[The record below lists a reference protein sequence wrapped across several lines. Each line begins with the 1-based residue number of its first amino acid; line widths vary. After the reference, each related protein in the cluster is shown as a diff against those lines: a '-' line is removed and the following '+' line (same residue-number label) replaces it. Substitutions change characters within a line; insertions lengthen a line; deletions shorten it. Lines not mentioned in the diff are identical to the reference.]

1 MTYPTHSLSRLA
13 KDQGGA
19 AAMEF
24 AIVSGVFVTALIGI
38 AYLGVMLFTNAALH
52 WAVERS
58 VRLAAI
64 STSTTQSAVST
75 ALNGYLS
82 SLGVPAATVT
92 YSVANGAFPV
102 AHINATLSQ
111 SYTIPFIPT
120 MNVTYVADAYVPQ
133 GA

>member
-1 MTYPTHSLSRLA
+1 MTYRAQSISDLA
-13 KDQGGA
+13 KDQRGA

-24 AIVSGVFVTALIGI
+24 AIVSGVFVTALLGI
-38 AYLGVMLFTNAALH
+38 AYIGIMLFTNAALH

-64 STSTTQSAVST
+64 STTTTQSAIST

-120 MNVTYVADAYVPQ
+120 VNVTYVADAYVPQ

>member
-1 MTYPTHSLSRLA
+1 MTRRAHSISDLA
-13 KDQGGA
+13 KDQRGA
-19 AAMEF
+19 AAVEF
-24 AIVSGVFVTALIGI
+24 AIVSGVFVTALLGI
-38 AYLGVMLFTNAALH
+38 AYIGIMLFTNAALH
-52 WAVERS
+52 FAVERS
-58 VRLAAI
+58 ARLATI
-64 STSTTQSAVST
+64 NTSITQSAVST

-111 SYTIPFIPT
+111 SYSIPFIPT
-120 MNVTYVADAYVPQ
+120 VNITYVADAYVPQ

>member
-1 MTYPTHSLSRLA
+1 MRYRPHSLSRLA
-13 KDQGGA
+13 KDQCGA

-64 STSTTQSAVST
+64 STSTTQSAIST

-92 YSVANGAFPV
+92 YSVATGAFPV

>member
-1 MTYPTHSLSRLA
+1 MRYRAQSISDLA
-13 KDQGGA
+13 KDQRGA

-24 AIVSGVFVTALIGI
+24 AIVSGVFVTALFGI
-38 AYLGVMLFTNAALH
+38 AYIGMMLFTNAALH

-64 STSTTQSAVST
+64 STTTTQSAIST

-92 YSVANGAFPV
+92 YSVATGAFPV

-120 MNVTYVADAYVPQ
+120 VNVTYVADAYVPQ